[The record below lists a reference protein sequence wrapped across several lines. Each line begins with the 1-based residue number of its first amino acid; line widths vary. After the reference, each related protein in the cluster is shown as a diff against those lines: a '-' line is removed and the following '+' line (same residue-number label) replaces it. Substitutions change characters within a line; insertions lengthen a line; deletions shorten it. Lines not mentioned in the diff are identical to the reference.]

1 MKSAYALNRYAI
13 VVVGSETY
21 GHDFTYT
28 EIALEPLDS

>member
-1 MKSAYALNRYAI
+1 MKSAYALNQYAI

-21 GHDFTYT
+21 GHDFKYT

>member
-21 GHDFTYT
+21 GHDFK
-28 EIALEPLDS
+28 